1 VSNTPDRN
9 WSTVIR
15 FDEKTPSSS
24 SCSKRSTL
32 DAFGCGFDYFFR
44 LSSSDRIVASGIWV
58 LGLITAP
65 AEPVQGS
72 QARHPGELSA
82 HDINDGDVPARS
94 CGAKPLMRQQCR
106 CALACGVIGKAV
118 GGFWIIVDCPAG
130 AFDVATG

>member
-1 VSNTPDRN
+1 LVVAHTEIGCHPDRLEN
-9 WSTVIR
+9 SEFVELQQALYAR
-15 FDEKTPSSS
+15 Y
-24 SCSKRSTL
+24 
-32 DAFGCGFDYFFR
+32 AFGCGFDYFFR